1 MSDIYQR
8 KRDHIDLCNTGDVGP
23 GGHRGLF
30 EELWLVHDAMPE
42 LSMADLDTST
52 RLLDHPLKAP
62 VMVTGMTGGPPEAGR
77 INRGLARVC
86 ERLGLAFGV
95 GSQRIITK
103 AEASAGTFAV
113 RDVAPEV
120 VLFGNIGINQAR
132 DFGIDSVRAL
142 MDRIGADYLAVHLN
156 PAMELVQPGA
166 DADSDFSRGYE
177 TIARLVDALDGRVL
191 VKECGT
197 GLSPRVVRRLHAAGV
212 RAVDVSGSGGT
223 SWIKV
228 EALRAKGALADLG
241 LLFADWGIPTAAATA
256 MAAGVGPQVVASG
269 GVGDGLTGGKALAL
283 GADVVGCARPV
294 LQAFLDEEHG
304 GEEGATAFL
313 ERFIQGIRMVM
324 ALTGCRT
331 PAALRAAPR
340 IVGPRLAAWIEQGA
354 RDGHAR

>member
-30 EELWLVHDAMPE
+30 EDLWLVHDAMPE
-42 LSMADLDTST
+42 LAMDDLDTRT
-52 RLLDHPLKAP
+52 RFLGRELKAP
-62 VMVTGMTGGPPEAGR
+62 VMVTGMTGGPPEAGE
-77 INRGLARVC
+77 INRGIARVC
-86 ERLGLAFGV
+86 DRLGLAFGV
-95 GSQRIITK
+95 GSQRVITK
-103 AEASAGTFAV
+103 AEVSAETFAV
-113 RDVAPEV
+113 RDVAPDV
-120 VLFGNIGINQAR
+120 MLFGNIGINQAR
-132 DFGIDSVRAL
+132 DMGVDPVREL
-142 MDRIGADYLAVHLN
+142 MNRIGADCLAVHLN

-166 DADSDFSRGYE
+166 DADSDFTGGYE
-177 TIARLVDALDGRVL
+177 TVARLVDALDGRVL

-228 EALRAKGALADLG
+228 EALRAKGDLADLG

-256 MAAGVGPQVVASG
+256 MAAGIGPQVVASG
-269 GVGDGLTGGKALAL
+269 GIGDGLTGGKALAL

-294 LQAFLDEEHG
+294 LQAFLAEEG
-304 GEEGATAFL
+304 GGVDGATAFL

-331 PAALRAAPR
+331 VRALRDAPR
-340 IVGPRLAAWIEQGA
+340 VVGPRLGAWIEQAGQGA
-354 RDGHAR
+354 